1 MKLKRWAIGLVATI
15 SLLVAV
21 IVPGSVTPARAVD
34 LPGVGNILNNSPL
47 GGLAGGS
54 GSQTSVSSCAYEN
67 VGWILCPVIVATA
80 KAADYAF
87 SFITQ
92 TLAQFEIGIFK
103 PGSGAAQAVAVVRNV
118 ANVLFI
124 LILLVIIYSFITG
137 RGVGNY
143 NLKRIAPR
151 LVVAVILIQVSFYI
165 CQVFVDVT
173 NVIGSTVQ
181 TQLTAVAKQIG
192 PSAMPITKPGESEL
206 ILSSVAANVM
216 SKDAIAWQLLAPLV
230 AVVMPAAIIC
240 SILIVVLIIRKT
252 LVVALVLFS
261 PIAFA
266 LYLLPGTSDYF
277 SKWLRMFIV
286 TLMLFPVIAFLTG
299 AGQIVSASILKIG
312 ANDYSV
318 KDDKI
323 YISTST
329 GGEQSAT
336 LYLVAAGAAVLPLVG
351 TWYAFRGAMGALDAA
366 GAKMSQQGSRRSS
379 RERTEDTK
387 KREQAAMDMS
397 KKSMMLR
404 GINRLQQLNVA
415 SNGESAGSLLGRV
428 GIRGRGKNQTK
439 SPEQAHFDEQV
450 QQRLNQMRSGDS
462 GLSPQEM
469 YAQAL
474 QKYQDKM
481 GDIGDGGLNINS
493 YEGIELKA
501 SEAYLLESLGKGG
514 ATSIG
519 ALAIATDDGK
529 SKDKYD
535 YKENKEDKKSSGG
548 SSSGGGGGG
557 NNGSGANQQSDS
569 YRPPTSQTQGAQVI
583 VVQGG
588 QAPGAGN
595 TTAGVTGENAAANG
609 TGFVARRP
617 VQGSNE
623 LLAKTRAAKYMA
635 DSQGALTPDDDMLGT
650 ATQQDTP
657 NDTQPGGQ

>member
-1 MKLKRWAIGLVATI
+1 MKLKRWAIGLVATM
-15 SLLVAV
+15 SLIAAV
-21 IVPGSVTPARAVD
+21 IMPGSVAPARA
-34 LPGVGNILNNSPL
+34 NILDNIVNP
-47 GGLAGGS
+47 GGS

-548 SSSGGGGGG
+548 GSSGGGG

-569 YRPPTSQTQGAQVI
+569 YRPPASQTQGAQVI